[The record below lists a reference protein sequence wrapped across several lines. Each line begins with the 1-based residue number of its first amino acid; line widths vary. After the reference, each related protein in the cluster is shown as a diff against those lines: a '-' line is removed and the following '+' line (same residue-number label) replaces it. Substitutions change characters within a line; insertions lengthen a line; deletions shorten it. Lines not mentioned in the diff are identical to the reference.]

1 MGARD
6 RAAPHHA
13 RISDTLRRQITDGAL
28 RPGELLPS
36 EARLCET
43 FGVSR
48 SVVRQAL
55 ATLERDAL
63 VVKSQ
68 GRGTVVAA
76 GVAELHRNVRWV
88 AGLSAQMRALGTRV
102 QTRVL
107 DHTIRAV
114 PASLREVL
122 GVRALYLE
130 RLRSVDRRPVALIRT
145 WVPLAFAPHL
155 PRAALQ
161 NRSLHEMLESRAG
174 VCITGGQRQIR
185 AVAAQEPIAGL
196 LHAPAGLPLLLL
208 EGDTVDADGRAV
220 EIFATWHRSDRI
232 AFDVKVDEAPGP
244 PVRSA
249 PAPAGSATLAL
260 QRLSR
265 AEADARALADDLA
278 ALRAALQ
285 DASPVLA
292 AGRSPS
298 RRRTARDHDPSKS

>member
-6 RAAPHHA
+6 RASPHHL
-13 RISDTLRRQITDGAL
+13 RISDTLRRQIMDGAL
-28 RPGELLPS
+28 RPGDLLPS

-68 GRGTVVAA
+68 GRGTVVA
-76 GVAELHRNVRWV
+76 GGIPELHRNVRWV

-122 GVRALYLE
+122 GARALYLE
-130 RLRSVDRRPVALIRT
+130 RLRSVDGRPLALIRT
-145 WVPLAFAPHL
+145 WIPLTFAPHL
-155 PRAALQ
+155 PREALQ
-161 NRSLHEMLESRAG
+161 DRSLHEMLEARAG
-174 VCITGGQRQIR
+174 VRITGGQRQIR
-185 AVAAQEPIAGL
+185 AVAAQQPVAGL
-196 LHAPAGLPLLLL
+196 LDAPDGLPLLLL
-208 EGDTVDADGRAV
+208 EGDTVDAEGRVV

-232 AFDVKVDEAPGP
+232 AFDVKVDEAIAPAT
-244 PVRSA
+244 RSA

-265 AEADARALADDLA
+265 AEADARALVGGLA

-285 DASPVLA
+285 DPSLA
-292 AGRSPS
+292 PAVGRSQS
-298 RRRTARDHDPSKS
+298 HRRTARGRDPSKP